1 MDAPETSLFT
11 AVLIICFVVGVIIIY
26 FIVSIVRQ
34 QRKNLQL
41 NRENIMAEITAMEKE
56 RARIAADLHD
66 ELGPMLAAVKLKI
79 NSFELTDE
87 DDIKEI
93 ERTNEHIDGLIR
105 RMREISYDLL
115 PGMLTRKGLVQAI
128 LQFVEYTRNAN
139 TLDIELELSQSP
151 INIDEQRS
159 IHLFRIVQEIIH
171 NTIKHSQASKLKI
184 MLHERKGL
192 LILSTSDDGQGF
204 DYHAVSKSEKGIGL
218 RSLLSRTEM
227 IGGVMYIESVLNKG
241 TEYSF
246 EIPLKKNE

>member
-11 AVLIICFVVGVIIIY
+11 AVLIISFVIGVIIIF
-26 FIVSIVRQ
+26 FIFSIVRQ

-41 NRENIMAEITAMEKE
+41 NRQNILAEITAMEKE

-87 DDIKEI
+87 DDKIEI
-93 ERTNEHIDGLIR
+93 EKTNEHIDGLIK

-115 PGMLTRKGLVQAI
+115 PSLLTRKGLVQAVH
-128 LQFVEYTRNAN
+128 QFVDYNKN
-139 TLDIELELSQSP
+139 SSPLNIILDLP
-151 INIDEQRS
+151 DKVAIDEHKS

-171 NTIKHSQASKLKI
+171 NTIKHSKASELKI
-184 MLHERKGL
+184 MMHEKNDL
-192 LILSTSDDGQGF
+192 LILSTRDNGTGF
-204 DYHAVSKSEKGIGL
+204 DYHAVSKSGKGIGL

-227 IGGVMYIESVLNKG
+227 IGGVMYIESSVHKG
-241 TEYSF
+241 TEFSF
-246 EIPLKKNE
+246 EIPLNKHE

>member
-11 AVLIICFVVGVIIIY
+11 AVLIISFVIGVIIIF
-26 FIVSIVRQ
+26 FIFSIVRQ

-41 NRENIMAEITAMEKE
+41 NRQNILAEITAMEKE

-87 DDIKEI
+87 DDKIEI
-93 ERTNEHIDGLIR
+93 EKTNEHIDGLIK

-115 PGMLTRKGLVQAI
+115 PSLLTRKGLVQAI
-128 LQFVEYTRNAN
+128 RQFVDYTEN
-139 TLDIELELSQSP
+139 TSPLNIKLDLPETVEV
-151 INIDEQRS
+151 DEHKS

-171 NTIKHSQASKLKI
+171 NTIKHSGASELKI
-184 MLHERKGL
+184 MMHEKNSL
-192 LILSTSDDGQGF
+192 LILSTSDNGTGF
-204 DYHAVSKSEKGIGL
+204 DYYAISKSEKGIGL

-227 IGGVMYIESVLNKG
+227 IGGTMYIESAVNKG
-241 TEYSF
+241 TTYSF
-246 EIPLKKNE
+246 EIPLKKHE

>member
-26 FIVSIVRQ
+26 FIISIVRQ
-34 QRKNLQL
+34 QRKNLEL
-41 NRENIMAEITAMEKE
+41 NRENILAEITAMEKE

-87 DDIKEI
+87 DDKREV

-128 LQFVEYTRNAN
+128 QQFVEYTTNAN
-139 TLDIELELSQSP
+139 SLEIELDLPQAS
-151 INIDEQRS
+151 IYIDEQKS
-159 IHLFRIVQEIIH
+159 IHLFRIIQEIIH
-171 NTIKHSQASKLKI
+171 NTIKHSGATKLKI
-184 MLHERKGL
+184 MMHEKKGL
-192 LILSTSDDGQGF
+192 LILSTIDNGLGF
-204 DYHAVSKSEKGIGL
+204 DYHAVSKSERGIGL

-227 IGGVMYIESVLNKG
+227 IGGVMYIESAPKKG